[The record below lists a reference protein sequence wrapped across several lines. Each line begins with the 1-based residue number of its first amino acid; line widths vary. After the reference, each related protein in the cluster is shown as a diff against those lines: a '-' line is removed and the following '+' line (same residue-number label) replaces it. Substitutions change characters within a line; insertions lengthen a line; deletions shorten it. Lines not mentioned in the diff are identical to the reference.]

1 MRIHVR
7 LFASQ
12 RESIGQ
18 SAINADVPDG
28 STAASALRALTAQYP
43 DLAAAS
49 ESLAFAVNREHAA
62 PETPLNDGDEL
73 ALLPPVAGG

>member
-12 RESIGQ
+12 RESVGL
-18 SAINADVPDG
+18 SAISADVPEG
-28 STAASALRALTAQYP
+28 STAASALSSLAQKYT

-49 ESLAFAVNREHAA
+49 DSIAFAVNREHAS
-62 PETPLNDGDEL
+62 PETPLKEGDEL

>member
-12 RESIGQ
+12 RETLGRSSI
-18 SAINADVPDG
+18 SADVPEG
-28 STAASALRALTAQYP
+28 STAASALSSLAKEYP
-43 DLAAAS
+43 DLAAGS
-49 ESLAFAVNREHAA
+49 GSLAFAVNREHAS
-62 PETPLNDGDEL
+62 PDTPLKEGDDL